1 MQAVSAIM
9 SKSEL
14 KRLNVQAGVAIDQPQ
29 WVCLLCGNK
38 HGRRPMNMHSERIS
52 TWHIGTCG
60 ICGKDTEVT
69 EPRDF
74 GYLYAGQATHDSDRM
89 AEDNERKET

>member
-1 MQAVSAIM
+1 M

-38 HGRRPMNMHSERIS
+38 HDVDMTRQVFKRLTFADKSAYPLKR
-52 TWHIGTCG
+52 
-60 ICGKDTEVT
+60 
-69 EPRDF
+69 
-74 GYLYAGQATHDSDRM
+74 AA
-89 AEDNERKET
+89 